1 MNEEKILSGRGK
13 LRKIA
18 FLFPGQGSQYVGMG
32 SSFYE
37 NFQIARDVYNE
48 ANDILGFDIAKLS
61 FEGPAEK
68 LTQTNY
74 TQPAILVHSFIGM
87 RLLENEGLSP
97 HFALGHSL
105 GEYTSLIAG
114 GVFDFS
120 TALLLVKERGR
131 LMHEVVPSDGG
142 AMLALLGG
150 KLEEAEK
157 ICNDIEGVLEIANYN
172 APGQYV
178 LSGERKSVEQA
189 SFVAREAGFKKAVML
204 PVGAPFH
211 CSLLVEASE
220 KMSRVLESTEF
231 RSSTI
236 PLCANVTGNLVSEA
250 SEIKELLMKQM
261 RVSVRWES
269 SVSSLAGQN
278 ISAVIE
284 VGPGK
289 VLSGLNKRILKG
301 LPVFNV
307 EDKESLESTLLE
319 LEGLE

>member
-1 MNEEKILSGRGK
+1 MNEEKILSGRKK

-37 NFQIARDVYNE
+37 NFQIARDIYNE

-189 SFVAREAGFKKAVML
+189 SSVAREAGFKKAVML

-278 ISAVIE
+278 ISAIIE

>member
-1 MNEEKILSGRGK
+1 MNEEKSLSDNK
-13 LRKIA
+13 KSRKIA

-37 NFQIARDVYNE
+37 DFEMARNIYHE
-48 ANDILGFDIAKLS
+48 ANDILGFDITKLS

-87 RLLENEGLSP
+87 KLLQNEGILP

-150 KLEEAEK
+150 ELEKAEK
-157 ICNDIEGVLEIANYN
+157 LCNDIEGVLEVANYN

-178 LSGERKSVEQA
+178 LSGERKAVEQA
-189 SFVAREAGFKKAVML
+189 SSIAREAGFKKAVML

-211 CSLLVEASE
+211 CSLLIEASE
-220 KMSRVLESTEF
+220 KMSQVLESTEF
-231 RSSTI
+231 SSSNI
-236 PLCANVTGNLVSEA
+236 PICANVTGKLVSEA
-250 SEIKELLMKQM
+250 SEIKELLMKQI

-269 SVSSLAGQN
+269 SVSSLADQN
-278 ISAVIE
+278 ISAAIE

-307 EDKESLESTLLE
+307 ENKESLESTLLA

>member
-1 MNEEKILSGRGK
+1 MITEKNSSENKK

-37 NFQIARDVYNE
+37 NFEIARKIYDE
-48 ANDILGFDIAKLS
+48 AKEILGFDIAKLS
-61 FEGPAEK
+61 FEGPSEN
-68 LTQTNY
+68 LTKTNN

-87 RLLENEGLSP
+87 KLLQNEGIVP
-97 HFALGHSL
+97 DFALGHSL

-131 LMHEVVPSDGG
+131 LMHEVVPPGGG

-150 KLEEAEK
+150 ELEKAEQL
-157 ICNDIEGVLEIANYN
+157 CNDIHGILEVANYN

-178 LSGERKSVEQA
+178 LSGDRKAIEQA
-189 SFVAREAGFKKAVML
+189 NSVAREAGFKKAVML

-220 KMSRVLESTEF
+220 KMSEVLEKTKF
-231 RSSTI
+231 SSSKI
-236 PLCANVTGNLVSEA
+236 PICANVTGKLVIEA
-250 SEIKELLMKQM
+250 LEVKELLKRQM

-269 SVSSLAGQN
+269 SVSELANQN
-278 ISAVIE
+278 ISAAIE

-307 EDKESLESTLLE
+307 EDKESLESTLSGIEALE
-319 LEGLE
+319 

>member
-1 MNEEKILSGRGK
+1 MNEEKSLSDNK
-13 LRKIA
+13 KSRKIA

-37 NFQIARDVYNE
+37 DFEMARNIYHE
-48 ANDILGFDIAKLS
+48 ANDILGFDITKLS

-150 KLEEAEK
+150 ELEKAEK
-157 ICNDIEGVLEIANYN
+157 LCNDIEGVLEVANYN

-178 LSGERKSVEQA
+178 LSGERKAVEQA
-189 SFVAREAGFKKAVML
+189 SSIAREAGFKKAVML

-211 CSLLVEASE
+211 CSLLIEASE
-220 KMSRVLESTEF
+220 KMSQVLKSTEF
-231 RSSTI
+231 SSSSI
-236 PLCANVTGNLVSEA
+236 PICANVTGKLVSEA
-250 SEIKELLMKQM
+250 SEIKELLMKQI

-269 SVSSLAGQN
+269 SVSSLADQN
-278 ISAVIE
+278 ISAAIE

-307 EDKESLESTLLE
+307 ENKESLESTLLA

>member
-1 MNEEKILSGRGK
+1 MNEEKSLSDNK
-13 LRKIA
+13 KSRKIA

-37 NFQIARDVYNE
+37 DFEMARNIYHE
-48 ANDILGFDIAKLS
+48 ANDILGFDITKLS

-87 RLLENEGLSP
+87 KLLQNEGILP

-150 KLEEAEK
+150 ELEKAEK
-157 ICNDIEGVLEIANYN
+157 LCNDIEGVLEVANYN

-178 LSGERKSVEQA
+178 LSGERKAVEQA
-189 SFVAREAGFKKAVML
+189 SSIAREAGFKKAVML

-211 CSLLVEASE
+211 CSLL
-220 KMSRVLESTEF
+220 
-231 RSSTI
+231 
-236 PLCANVTGNLVSEA
+236 
-250 SEIKELLMKQM
+250 
-261 RVSVRWES
+261 
-269 SVSSLAGQN
+269 
-278 ISAVIE
+278 IE
-284 VGPGK
+284 NQKSNRYCGG
-289 VLSGLNKRILKG
+289 R
-301 LPVFNV
+301 
-307 EDKESLESTLLE
+307 
-319 LEGLE
+319 